1 MSTQLSDRWIGWPD
15 WKLPQKPSA
24 LMLGSCFSVEIAQ
37 RCQAQGWDV
46 ISNPMGTLFQPLS
59 ILIWLKGDFSE
70 MSNSTVFHE
79 NKWKMLM
86 AGKPGQS
93 DVSEEELLLWAQGC
107 FDQIHQSLKQSD
119 MLVITLGTAQVW
131 RWKERGMRVGNC
143 QRLPQDAFDKQ
154 WLSIEDIVG
163 PYTDWIQEVS
173 ARFPNL
179 KVVLT
184 VSPVRHEKLGVIENA
199 RSKAI
204 LLEAVHQICAQTQ
217 ARYFPSYEWIQDEL
231 RDYRFYETDG
241 CHPNGEAIDYVAQRW
256 MNSFCYE

>member
-1 MSTQLSDRWIGWPD
+1 MSFQLSDRWKGWPD
-15 WKLPQKPSA
+15 WRLPQKPTA
-24 LMLGSCFSVEIAQ
+24 LMMGSCFSVEVAQ
-37 RCQAQGWDV
+37 RCQAHGWEV
-46 ISNPMGTLFQPLS
+46 LSNPMGTLFQPLS
-59 ILIWLKGDFSE
+59 ILSWMKGDWVQL
-70 MSNSTVFHE
+70 SNSTIFHE

-93 DVSEEELLLWAQGC
+93 VVSEGELLQWGQGC
-107 FDQIHQSLKQSD
+107 VDQIHQALQQSHL
-119 MLVITLGTAQVW
+119 LVITLGTAQVW
-131 RWKERGMRVGNC
+131 HWKARQMQVGNC

-163 PYTDWIQEVS
+163 PYTDWIQGVS

-204 LLEAVHQICAQTQ
+204 LLESVHQICGQTT
-217 ARYFPSYEWIQDEL
+217 ARYFPSYEWVQDEL
-231 RDYRFYETDG
+231 RDYRFYEADG
-241 CHPNGEAIDYVAQRW
+241 CHPNAQAIDYVTERW
-256 MNSFCYE
+256 INSFQYE